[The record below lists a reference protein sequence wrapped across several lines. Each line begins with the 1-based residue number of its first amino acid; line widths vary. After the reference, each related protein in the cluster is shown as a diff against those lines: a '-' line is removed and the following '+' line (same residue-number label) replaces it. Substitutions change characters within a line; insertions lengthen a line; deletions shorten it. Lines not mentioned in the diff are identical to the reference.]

1 MIPHPEVRCKTA
13 SNKTL
18 NLLFLIF
25 MNFTFTE
32 QQSSCISSVNL
43 EDQEVTISFQSNPEK
58 SYSFV
63 TENEDE
69 IVDFLQNPGDA
80 SIGKMYRTWIAE
92 RMLIPADQLAAV

>member
-32 QQSSCISSVNL
+32 QQSSCIASVDV
-43 EDQEVTISFQSNPEK
+43 EGQEVSITFHRDLNK
-58 SYSFV
+58 TYTFV
-63 TENEDE
+63 TEDEDVIIE
-69 IVDFLQNPGDA
+69 YLQNPTG
-80 SIGKMYRTWIAE
+80 SIGQTYRRWVAE
-92 RMLIPADQLAAV
+92 NMLIPADQLAAV